1 MKKLRYANRQDV
13 VELYHYNKFESQ
25 EMQGPIIN
33 FNVLKVDGNHV
44 GFSQVN
50 AVK

>member
-1 MKKLRYANRQDV
+1 MRKLRYAHGQEV
-13 VELYHYNKFESQ
+13 VELYHSNEFESQ

-33 FNVLKVDGNHV
+33 FNVLKVDGSHV

-50 AVK
+50 DVK